1 MERPMMICQ
10 GCGKTPLEL
19 GEEYRDL
26 LRDDEG
32 YLPEPTDEQVLEAAW
47 NEEGTL
53 NRENGHFLCNECY
66 IKAGMPSSP
75 TGWRCP

>member
-1 MERPMMICQ
+1 MICQ
-10 GCGKTPLEL
+10 GCGKDPVQLD
-19 GEEYRDL
+19 EYRDMMFEPG
-26 LRDDEG
+26 DPPPSDE
-32 YLPEPTDEQVLEAAW
+32 EVLDCAW
-47 NEEGTL
+47 DEEGTL